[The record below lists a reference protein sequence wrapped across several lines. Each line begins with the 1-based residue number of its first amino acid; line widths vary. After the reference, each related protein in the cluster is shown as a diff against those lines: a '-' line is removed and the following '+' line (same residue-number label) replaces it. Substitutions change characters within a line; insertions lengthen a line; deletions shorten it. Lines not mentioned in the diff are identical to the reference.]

1 MMIIVKNDG
10 IRSVIR
16 LSYAFIVSRS
26 TIKMICIGVKRKRE
40 TRNEKRNDK
49 TVICIGEKR

>member
-1 MMIIVKNDG
+1 MVIVKNDG

-26 TIKMICIGVKRKRE
+26 TIKLICIGEERKAV
-40 TRNEKRNDK
+40 NEKRNDK
-49 TVICIGEKR
+49 TAICIGEKR

>member
-1 MMIIVKNDG
+1 MVIVKNDG